1 MATNLAT
8 IVVELRS
15 KTGQFQNQFSRATDT
30 VRKKTTQ
37 LTRATNKTASGAKNL
52 QERFRRASQSIAA
65 IQGPLGPVAGRI
77 TSLGTIIGNVGLR
90 TAALTLAFAGLAFA
104 ITSAIRVSS
113 RAERQFA
120 KLEGILKATG
130 GAAQL
135 TLSEIETLAQ
145 EIGKQTLA
153 STQGVRDAAG
163 VLLTFKSITGETF
176 KDALRLSQDLAEVGF
191 GSVKTA
197 ALQLGKALEEPEI
210 GLSALRRV
218 GVSFTEQQK
227 EQIKTLDFLGK
238 KQEAQAIILKALN
251 EQVGG
256 TGVNAAKGLAGA
268 IDTLN
273 EEFTIFIE
281 NNNLVKIAVATVTG
295 LLKGLNAVF
304 GDFES
309 TLRTLNTSQLQEELS
324 KINEEIAKESELLQQ
339 LQMDIESSFGV
350 ESKLQRLEEKK
361 AIILEK
367 INKQKA
373 DELRKQKQL
382 NAEKNEASKADI
394 LLEDLAK
401 KRALRN
407 KREIEDLGKTEEE
420 LRILNEQRKIEDAL
434 ISKKIKDQSVIEK
447 LVKTQTD
454 EIKKQSAETQRLVE
468 SQRRLDAIGDGL
480 AQTFRSAGDSIVD
493 AFLRGDKSAMNFKN
507 VLREVLIGIQKTI
520 INVLILEQIEKQIRK
535 SVSGGGGILGSVFKG
550 ITGVFSK
557 GGGDLTSTQGS
568 FASGGSIQANRPA
581 LVGERGPELFVPRT
595 AGSIVPSSLTPSR
608 MNGGGAGI
616 TIEQNLNFATGIQNT
631 VRAEVLN
638 MLPQIQQ
645 STIAAVADAKLR
657 GGKFSKAFGG

>member
-1 MATNLAT
+1 MSTNLAT

-37 LTRATNKTASGAKNL
+37 LNNATKKTADGAKTL

-77 TSLGTIIGNVGLR
+77 TSLGTIIGNVGLK
-90 TAALTLAFAGLAFA
+90 TAVTTLAIAGLAFA
-104 ITSAIRVSS
+104 LKSAITTAG

-120 KLEGILKATG
+120 KLEGVLKATG
-130 GAAQL
+130 GAAGL
-135 TLSEIETLAQ
+135 TLQEIETLAQ
-145 EIGKQTLA
+145 EIGIQTLA

-191 GSVKTA
+191 GTVKTA

-256 TGVNAAKGLAGA
+256 TGVEAATGLAGA
-268 IDTLN
+268 TDTLS
-273 EEFTIFIE
+273 EEFTIFVE
-281 NNNLVKIAVATVTG
+281 KNSLVQGALEITTA
-295 LLKGLNAVF
+295 LLRGLNDLFADTSKNVQALT
-304 GDFES
+304 DAE
-309 TLRTLNTSQLQEELS
+309 LNLALS
-324 KINEEIAKESELLQQ
+324 KVNEEIQKQNELLEKFS
-339 LQMDIESSFGV
+339 INIFGV
-350 ESKLQRLEEKK
+350 NTGERELNELLEKK
-361 AIILEK
+361 DNILKELNRRQEEQNRLTDK
-367 INKQKA
+367 ANKDK
-373 DELRKQKQL
+373 DKQAPK
-382 NAEKNEASKADI
+382 DI
-394 LLEDLAK
+394 LLDELAK

-434 ISKKIKDQSVIEK
+434 ISKKIKDQAVIEK
-447 LVKTQTD
+447 LVKTQTE
-454 EIKKQSAETQRLVE
+454 EIRKQSAETQKLVDK
-468 SQRRLDAIGDGL
+468 QKRLDAIGDSL
-480 AQTFRSAGDSIVD
+480 ASTFRSAGDSIVD

-520 INVLILEQIEKQIRK
+520 INVLILEQIESQIRK
-535 SVSGGGGILGSVFKG
+535 SVSGGGLGGIFKSIGKIFTGGS
-550 ITGVFSK
+550 
-557 GGGDLTSTQGS
+557 DLTSTQGS
-568 FASGGSIQANRPA
+568 FASGGSVQANRPA

-595 AGSIVPSSLTPSR
+595 AGAITPSSLTPGR
-608 MNGGGAGI
+608 MGGGAGI

-657 GGKFSKAFGG
+657 GGKFAKAFGD

>member
-37 LTRATNKTASGAKNL
+37 LNNATRKTADGAKNL

-65 IQGPLGPVAGRI
+65 IQGPLGPIAGRI
-77 TSLGTIIGNVGLR
+77 TSLGTIIGNVGLK
-90 TAALTLAFAGLAFA
+90 TAVTTLAIAGLAFA
-104 ITSAIRVSS
+104 LKSAITVAG

-120 KLEGILKATG
+120 KLEGILNATG
-130 GAAQL
+130 SAAGL
-135 TLSEIETLAQ
+135 TLQEIEKLAQ
-145 EIGKQTLA
+145 EIGIQTLA

-191 GSVKTA
+191 GTVKTA

-238 KQEAQAIILKALN
+238 KQEAQSIILKALN

-256 TGVNAAKGLAGA
+256 TGVRAATGLAGA
-268 IDTLN
+268 TDTLS
-273 EEFTIFIE
+273 EEFTIFVE
-281 NNNLVKIAVATVTG
+281 KNKIVQGALEITTA
-295 LLKGLNAVF
+295 LLRGLNDLFADTSKNVQALT
-304 GDFES
+304 DAE
-309 TLRTLNTSQLQEELS
+309 LNLALS
-324 KINEEIAKESELLQQ
+324 EVNEEIQKQNELLEKFN
-339 LQMDIESSFGV
+339 LNIFGV
-350 ESKLQRLEEKK
+350 NTGEKVLNELLEKK
-361 AIILEK
+361 DNILKELNRRQEEQNRLTDK
-367 INKQKA
+367 ANKDK
-373 DELRKQKQL
+373 DKQAPK
-382 NAEKNEASKADI
+382 DI
-394 LLEDLAK
+394 LLDELAK

-447 LVKTQTD
+447 LVKTQTE
-454 EIKKQSAETQRLVE
+454 EIRKQSAETQKLVD
-468 SQRRLDAIGDGL
+468 QQKRLDAIGDSL
-480 AQTFRSAGDSIVD
+480 ASTFRSAGDSIVD

-520 INVLILEQIEKQIRK
+520 INVLILEQIESQIRK
-535 SVSGGGGILGSVFKG
+535 SVSGGGLSGIFKSIGKIFTGGS
-550 ITGVFSK
+550 
-557 GGGDLTSTQGS
+557 DLTSTQGS
-568 FASGGSIQANRPA
+568 FASGGSVQANRPA

-595 AGSIVPSSLTPSR
+595 AGAITPSSLTPGR
-608 MNGGGAGI
+608 MGGGAGI

-657 GGKFSKAFGG
+657 GGKFAKAFGD

>member
-15 KTGQFQNQFSRATDT
+15 KTGQFQNQFSRATET
-30 VRKKTTQ
+30 VQKKTTQ
-37 LTRATNKTASGAKNL
+37 LNRATKKTADGAKTL
-52 QERFRRASQSIAA
+52 QDRFRRASQSIAA

-90 TAALTLAFAGLAFA
+90 TAVTTLAIAGLAFA
-104 ITSAIRVSS
+104 LTSAVRVAS

-130 GAAQL
+130 GSAQL
-135 TLSEIETLAQ
+135 TLVEIEKLAQ
-145 EIGKQTLA
+145 SIGKETLA

-163 VLLTFKSITGETF
+163 VLLTFKSVTGETF

-238 KQEAQAIILKALN
+238 KQQAQSIILKALN

-268 IDTLN
+268 LDTLN

-281 NNNLVKIAVATVTG
+281 KNVLVKFVLASVTG
-295 LLKGLNAVF
+295 LLKTLNF
-304 GDFES
+304 LFKDFES
-309 TLRTLNTSQLQEELS
+309 TLRSLNVGELE
-324 KINEEIAKESELLQQ
+324 KELAKVNEQIEKESANLKELEL
-339 LQMDIESSFGV
+339 DIESSFNA
-350 ESKLQRLEEKK
+350 SSRLMRLEEKK
-361 AIILEK
+361 AKILEAL
-367 INKQKA
+367 NKAQADQK
-373 DELRKQKQL
+373 RKQDAVNKAI
-382 NAEKNEASKADI
+382 AEQSKAEI
-394 LLEDLAK
+394 LLEDLAR
-401 KRALRN
+401 KRALSN
-407 KREIEDLGKTEEE
+407 KREIENLGKTEEE

-434 ISKKIKDQSVIEK
+434 ISKKIKDQNVIDD
-447 LVKTQTD
+447 LVKTQTA
-454 EIKKQSAETQRLVE
+454 EIKKQSAETQKLVE
-468 SQRRLDAIGDGL
+468 AQRRLDAVGDGL

-520 INVLILEQIEKQIRK
+520 INVLILEQIERQIRK
-535 SVSGGGGILGSVFKG
+535 SVSGGGLGNIFKSIGKVF
-550 ITGVFSK
+550 T
-557 GGGDLTSTQGS
+557 GGGDLTATQGS
-568 FASGGSIQANRPA
+568 FASGGSVQPNRPA

-595 AGSIVPSSLTPSR
+595 AGSITPSSLTPGR
-608 MNGGGAGI
+608 MSGGAGI

-657 GGKFSKAFGG
+657 GGKFAKAFGD

>member
-15 KTGQFQNQFSRATDT
+15 KTGQFQNQFSKATDT

-37 LTRATNKTASGAKNL
+37 LNNATRKTADGAKTL

-65 IQGPLGPVAGRI
+65 IQGPLGPIAGRI
-77 TSLGTIIGNVGLR
+77 TSLGTIIGNVGLK
-90 TAALTLAFAGLAFA
+90 TAVTTLAIAGLAFA
-104 ITSAIRVSS
+104 LKSAITVAG

-120 KLEGILKATG
+120 KLEGILNATG
-130 GAAQL
+130 GAAGL
-135 TLSEIETLAQ
+135 TLQEIETLAQ
-145 EIGKQTLA
+145 EIGIQTLA
-153 STQGVRDAAG
+153 STQQVRDAAG

-191 GSVKTA
+191 GTVKTA
-197 ALQLGKALEEPEI
+197 ALQLGKALEEPEL

-256 TGVNAAKGLAGA
+256 TGVEAATGLAGA
-268 IDTLN
+268 TDTLS
-273 EEFTIFIE
+273 EEFTIFVE
-281 NNNLVKIAVATVTG
+281 KNSLVQGALEITTA
-295 LLKGLNAVF
+295 LLKGLNDLFADTSKNVQALT
-304 GDFES
+304 DAE
-309 TLRTLNTSQLQEELS
+309 LNLALS
-324 KINEEIAKESELLQQ
+324 KVNEEIQKQNELLEKFS
-339 LQMDIESSFGV
+339 INIFGV
-350 ESKLQRLEEKK
+350 NTGEKVLNELLEKK
-361 AIILEK
+361 DNILKELNRRQEEQNRLTK
-367 INKQKA
+367 KANEDKDKQAPK
-373 DELRKQKQL
+373 
-382 NAEKNEASKADI
+382 DI
-394 LLEDLAK
+394 LLDELAK

-447 LVKTQTD
+447 LVKTQTE
-454 EIKKQSAETQRLVE
+454 EIRKQSAETQKLVD
-468 SQRRLDAIGDGL
+468 QQKRLDAIGDTL
-480 AQTFRSAGDSIVD
+480 ASTFRSAGDTIVD

-520 INVLILEQIEKQIRK
+520 INVLILEQIENQIRK
-535 SVSGGGGILGSVFKG
+535 SVSGGGLGGIFKSIGKIFTGGS
-550 ITGVFSK
+550 
-557 GGGDLTSTQGS
+557 DLTSTQGS
-568 FASGGSIQANRPA
+568 FASGGSVQANRPA

-595 AGSIVPSSLTPSR
+595 AGAITPSSLTPGR
-608 MNGGGAGI
+608 MGGGAGI

-657 GGKFSKAFGG
+657 GGKFAKAFGD

>member
-1 MATNLAT
+1 MSTNLAT

-37 LTRATNKTASGAKNL
+37 LNNATKKTADGAKTL

-77 TSLGTIIGNVGLR
+77 TSLGTIIGNVGLK
-90 TAALTLAFAGLAFA
+90 TAVTTLAIAGLAFA
-104 ITSAIRVSS
+104 LKSAITTAG

-120 KLEGILKATG
+120 KLEGVLKATG
-130 GAAQL
+130 GAAGL
-135 TLSEIETLAQ
+135 TLQEIETLAQ
-145 EIGKQTLA
+145 EIGIQTLA

-191 GSVKTA
+191 GTVKTA

-256 TGVNAAKGLAGA
+256 TGVEAATGLAGA
-268 IDTLN
+268 TDTLS
-273 EEFTIFIE
+273 EEFTIFVE
-281 NNNLVKIAVATVTG
+281 KNSLVQGALEITTA
-295 LLKGLNAVF
+295 LLRGLNDLFADTSKNVQALT
-304 GDFES
+304 DAE
-309 TLRTLNTSQLQEELS
+309 LNLALS
-324 KINEEIAKESELLQQ
+324 KVNEEIQKQNELLEKFS
-339 LQMDIESSFGV
+339 INIFGV
-350 ESKLQRLEEKK
+350 NTGERELNELLEKK
-361 AIILEK
+361 DNILKELNRRQEEQNRLTDK
-367 INKQKA
+367 ANKDK
-373 DELRKQKQL
+373 DKQAPK
-382 NAEKNEASKADI
+382 DI
-394 LLEDLAK
+394 LLDELAK

-434 ISKKIKDQSVIEK
+434 ISKKIKDQGVIEK
-447 LVKTQTD
+447 LVKTQTE
-454 EIKKQSAETQRLVE
+454 EIRKQSAETQKLVD
-468 SQRRLDAIGDGL
+468 QQKRLDAIGDSL
-480 AQTFRSAGDSIVD
+480 ASTFRSAGDSIVD

-520 INVLILEQIEKQIRK
+520 INVLILEQIESQIRK
-535 SVSGGGGILGSVFKG
+535 SVSGGGLGGIFKSIGKIFTGGS
-550 ITGVFSK
+550 
-557 GGGDLTSTQGS
+557 DLTSTQGS
-568 FASGGSIQANRPA
+568 FASGGSVQANRPA

-595 AGSIVPSSLTPSR
+595 AGAITPSSLTPGR
-608 MNGGGAGI
+608 MGGGAGI

-657 GGKFSKAFGG
+657 GGKFAKAFGD

>member
-37 LTRATNKTASGAKNL
+37 LNNATKKTADGAKTL

-77 TSLGTIIGNVGLR
+77 TSLGTIIGNVGLK
-90 TAALTLAFAGLAFA
+90 TAVTTLAIAGLAFA
-104 ITSAIRVSS
+104 LKSAITTAG

-120 KLEGILKATG
+120 KLEGVLKATG
-130 GAAQL
+130 GAAGL
-135 TLSEIETLAQ
+135 TLQEIETLAQ
-145 EIGKQTLA
+145 EIGIQTLA

-191 GSVKTA
+191 GTVKTA

-256 TGVNAAKGLAGA
+256 TGVEAATGLAGA
-268 IDTLN
+268 TDTLS
-273 EEFTIFIE
+273 EEFTIFVE
-281 NNNLVKIAVATVTG
+281 KNSLVQGALEITTA
-295 LLKGLNAVF
+295 LLRGLNDLFADTSKNVQALT
-304 GDFES
+304 DAE
-309 TLRTLNTSQLQEELS
+309 LNLALS
-324 KINEEIAKESELLQQ
+324 KVNEEIQKQNELLEKFS
-339 LQMDIESSFGV
+339 INIFGV
-350 ESKLQRLEEKK
+350 NTGERELNELLEKK
-361 AIILEK
+361 DNILKELNRRQEEQNRLTDK
-367 INKQKA
+367 ANKDK
-373 DELRKQKQL
+373 DKQAPK
-382 NAEKNEASKADI
+382 DI
-394 LLEDLAK
+394 LLDELAK

-434 ISKKIKDQSVIEK
+434 ISKKIKDQAVIEK
-447 LVKTQTD
+447 LVKTQTE
-454 EIKKQSAETQRLVE
+454 EIRKQSAETKKLVDKKK
-468 SQRRLDAIGDGL
+468 RLDAIGDSL
-480 AQTFRSAGDSIVD
+480 ASTFRSAGDSIVD

-520 INVLILEQIEKQIRK
+520 INVLILEQIESQIRK
-535 SVSGGGGILGSVFKG
+535 SVSGGGLGGIFKSIGKIFTGGS
-550 ITGVFSK
+550 
-557 GGGDLTSTQGS
+557 DLTSTQGS
-568 FASGGSIQANRPA
+568 FASGGSVQANRPA

-595 AGSIVPSSLTPSR
+595 AGAITPSSLTPGR
-608 MNGGGAGI
+608 MGGGAGI

-657 GGKFSKAFGG
+657 GGKFAKAFGD

>member
-15 KTGQFQNQFSRATDT
+15 KTGQFQNQFSKATDT

-37 LTRATNKTASGAKNL
+37 LNNATRKTADGAKTL

-65 IQGPLGPVAGRI
+65 IQGPLGPIAGRI
-77 TSLGTIIGNVGLR
+77 TSLGTIIGNVGLK
-90 TAALTLAFAGLAFA
+90 TAVTTLAIAGLAFA
-104 ITSAIRVSS
+104 LKSAITVAG

-120 KLEGILKATG
+120 KLEGILNATG
-130 GAAQL
+130 GAAGL
-135 TLSEIETLAQ
+135 TLQEIETLAQ
-145 EIGKQTLA
+145 EIGIQTLA
-153 STQGVRDAAG
+153 STQQVRDAAG

-191 GSVKTA
+191 GTVKTA

-256 TGVNAAKGLAGA
+256 TGVEAATGLAGA
-268 IDTLN
+268 TDTLS
-273 EEFTIFIE
+273 EEFTIFVE
-281 NNNLVKIAVATVTG
+281 KNSLVQGALEITTA
-295 LLKGLNAVF
+295 LLKGLNDLFADTSKNVQALT
-304 GDFES
+304 DAE
-309 TLRTLNTSQLQEELS
+309 LNLALS
-324 KINEEIAKESELLQQ
+324 KVNEEIEKQNELLEKFN
-339 LQMDIESSFGV
+339 LNIFGV
-350 ESKLQRLEEKK
+350 NTGEKVLNELLEKK
-361 AIILEK
+361 DNILKELNRRQEEQNRLK
-367 INKQKA
+367 DEENKNK
-373 DELRKQKQL
+373 DKQAPK
-382 NAEKNEASKADI
+382 DI
-394 LLEDLAK
+394 LLDELAK

-447 LVKTQTD
+447 LVKTQTE
-454 EIKKQSAETQRLVE
+454 EIRKQSAETQKLVE
-468 SQRRLDAIGDGL
+468 AQRRLDAVGDGL

-520 INVLILEQIEKQIRK
+520 INVLILEQIESQIRK
-535 SVSGGGGILGSVFKG
+535 SVSGGSLGGIFKSIGKIFTGGS
-550 ITGVFSK
+550 
-557 GGGDLTSTQGS
+557 DLTSTQGS
-568 FASGGSIQANRPA
+568 FASGGSVQPNRPA

-595 AGSIVPSSLTPSR
+595 AGAITPSSLTPGR
-608 MNGGGAGI
+608 MGGGAGI

-657 GGKFSKAFGG
+657 GGKFAKAFGD

>member
-15 KTGQFQNQFSRATDT
+15 KTGQFQNQFSKATDT

-37 LTRATNKTASGAKNL
+37 LNNATRKTADGAKTL

-65 IQGPLGPVAGRI
+65 IQGPLGPIAGRI
-77 TSLGTIIGNVGLR
+77 TSLGTIIGNVGLK
-90 TAALTLAFAGLAFA
+90 TAVTTLAIAGLAFA
-104 ITSAIRVSS
+104 LKSAITVAG

-120 KLEGILKATG
+120 KLEGILNATG
-130 GAAQL
+130 GAAGL
-135 TLSEIETLAQ
+135 TLQEIETLAQ
-145 EIGKQTLA
+145 EIGIQTLA
-153 STQGVRDAAG
+153 STQQVRDAAG

-191 GSVKTA
+191 GTVKTA
-197 ALQLGKALEEPEI
+197 ALQLGKALEEPEL

-238 KQEAQAIILKALN
+238 KQEAQSIILDVLN
-251 EQVGG
+251 DQVGK
-256 TGVNAAKGLAGA
+256 TGVRAAEGLAGA
-268 IDTLN
+268 TDTLS
-273 EEFTIFIE
+273 EEFTIFVE
-281 NNNLVKIAVATVTG
+281 KNSLVQGALEITTA
-295 LLKGLNAVF
+295 LLKGLNDLFADTSKNVQALT
-304 GDFES
+304 DAE
-309 TLRTLNTSQLQEELS
+309 LNLALS
-324 KINEEIAKESELLQQ
+324 KVNEEIQKQNELLEKFS
-339 LQMDIESSFGV
+339 INIFGV
-350 ESKLQRLEEKK
+350 NTGEKVLNELLEKK
-361 AIILEK
+361 DNILKELNRRQEEQNRLTK
-367 INKQKA
+367 KANEDKDKQAPK
-373 DELRKQKQL
+373 
-382 NAEKNEASKADI
+382 DI
-394 LLEDLAK
+394 LLDELAK

-447 LVKTQTD
+447 LVKTQTE
-454 EIKKQSAETQRLVE
+454 EIRKQSAETQKLVD
-468 SQRRLDAIGDGL
+468 QQKRLDAIGDTL
-480 AQTFRSAGDSIVD
+480 ASTFRSAGDTIVD

-520 INVLILEQIEKQIRK
+520 INVLILEQIENQIRK
-535 SVSGGGGILGSVFKG
+535 SVSGGGLGGIFKSIGKIFTGGS
-550 ITGVFSK
+550 
-557 GGGDLTSTQGS
+557 DLTSTQGS
-568 FASGGSIQANRPA
+568 FASGGSVQANRPA

-595 AGSIVPSSLTPSR
+595 AGAITPSSLTPGR
-608 MNGGGAGI
+608 MGGGAGI

-657 GGKFSKAFGG
+657 GGKFAKAFGD

>member
-37 LTRATNKTASGAKNL
+37 LNTATKKTADGAKNL

-77 TSLGTIIGNVGLR
+77 TSLGTIIGNVGLK
-90 TAALTLAFAGLAFA
+90 TAITTLAIAGLAFA
-104 ITSAIRVSS
+104 LKSAITTAG

-120 KLEGILKATG
+120 KLEGVLKATG
-130 GAAQL
+130 SAAGL
-135 TLSEIETLAQ
+135 TLQEIETLAQ
-145 EIGKQTLA
+145 EIGIQTLA

-191 GSVKTA
+191 GTVKTA

-268 IDTLN
+268 LDTLN
-273 EEFTIFIE
+273 EEFTIFVE
-281 NNNLVKIAVATVTG
+281 SNNLVQNSLAATTA
-295 LLKGLNAVF
+295 LLKGLNALF
-304 GDFES
+304 GDTKNNFKALSDTQLSEELAKINDLIEKQIPLAEKEKDSIFGFSLQQKILNNLLKNRTEIQDELNRRIEES
-309 TLRTLNTSQLQEELS
+309 NRLNT
-324 KINEEIAKESELLQQ
+324 KGNK
-339 LQMDIESSFGV
+339 D
-350 ESKLQRLEEKK
+350 LEET
-361 AIILEK
+361 
-367 INKQKA
+367 
-373 DELRKQKQL
+373 
-382 NAEKNEASKADI
+382 SKAFI
-394 LLEDLAK
+394 LLNDLAK
-401 KRALRN
+401 KRELRN

-420 LRILNEQRKIEDAL
+420 LRILNEERKIEDAL
-434 ISKKIKDQSVIEK
+434 LSKKIKDQAVIEK
-447 LVKTQTD
+447 LVKTQTE
-454 EIKKQSAETQRLVE
+454 EIRKQSAETQKLVD
-468 SQRRLDAIGDGL
+468 QQKRLDAIGDSL
-480 AQTFRSAGDSIVD
+480 ASTFRSAGDSIVD
-493 AFLRGDKSAMNFKN
+493 AFLRGDKSAMSFKN

-520 INVLILEQIEKQIRK
+520 INVLILEQIENQIRK
-535 SVSGGGGILGSVFKG
+535 SVSGGGLSGIFKSIG
-550 ITGVFSK
+550 KIFT

-568 FASGGSIQANRPA
+568 FASGGSVQANRPA
-581 LVGERGPELFVPRT
+581 LVGEKGPELFVPRT
-595 AGSIVPSSLTPSR
+595 AGAITPSSLTSGR
-608 MNGGGAGI
+608 MGGGAGI

-657 GGKFSKAFGG
+657 GGKFAKAFGD

>member
-15 KTGQFQNQFSRATDT
+15 KTGQFQNQFSKATDT

-37 LTRATNKTASGAKNL
+37 LNNATRKTADGAKTL

-65 IQGPLGPVAGRI
+65 IQGPLGPIAGRI
-77 TSLGTIIGNVGLR
+77 TSLGTIIGNVGLK
-90 TAALTLAFAGLAFA
+90 TAVTTLAIAGLAFA
-104 ITSAIRVSS
+104 LKSAITVAG

-120 KLEGILKATG
+120 KLEGILNATG
-130 GAAQL
+130 GAAGL
-135 TLSEIETLAQ
+135 TLQEIETLAQ
-145 EIGKQTLA
+145 EIGIQTLA

-191 GSVKTA
+191 GTVKTA

-256 TGVNAAKGLAGA
+256 TGVEAATGLAGA
-268 IDTLN
+268 TDTLS
-273 EEFTIFIE
+273 EEFTIFVE
-281 NNNLVKIAVATVTG
+281 KNSLVQGALEITTA
-295 LLKGLNAVF
+295 LLKGLNDLFADTSKNVQALT
-304 GDFES
+304 DAE
-309 TLRTLNTSQLQEELS
+309 LNLALS
-324 KINEEIAKESELLQQ
+324 KVNEEIEKQNELLEKFN
-339 LQMDIESSFGV
+339 LNIFGV
-350 ESKLQRLEEKK
+350 NTGEKVLNELLEKK
-361 AIILEK
+361 DNILKELNRRQEEQNRLK
-367 INKQKA
+367 DEENKNK
-373 DELRKQKQL
+373 DKQAPK
-382 NAEKNEASKADI
+382 DI
-394 LLEDLAK
+394 LLDELAK

-434 ISKKIKDQSVIEK
+434 ISKKIKDQFVIEK
-447 LVKTQTD
+447 LVKTQTE
-454 EIKKQSAETQRLVE
+454 EIRKQSAETQKLVE
-468 SQRRLDAIGDGL
+468 AQRRLDAVGDGL

-520 INVLILEQIEKQIRK
+520 INVLILEQIESQIRK
-535 SVSGGGGILGSVFKG
+535 SVSGGSLGGIFKSIGKIFTGGS
-550 ITGVFSK
+550 
-557 GGGDLTSTQGS
+557 DLTSTQGS
-568 FASGGSIQANRPA
+568 FASGGSVQPNRPA

-595 AGSIVPSSLTPSR
+595 AGAITPSSLTPGR
-608 MNGGGAGI
+608 MGGGAGI

-657 GGKFSKAFGG
+657 GGKFAKAFGD

>member
-37 LTRATNKTASGAKNL
+37 LNNATRKTADGAKNL

-65 IQGPLGPVAGRI
+65 IQGPLGPIAGRI
-77 TSLGTIIGNVGLR
+77 TSLGTIIGNVGLK
-90 TAALTLAFAGLAFA
+90 TAVTTLAIAGLAFA
-104 ITSAIRVSS
+104 LKSAITVAG

-120 KLEGILKATG
+120 KLEGILNATG
-130 GAAQL
+130 SAAGL
-135 TLSEIETLAQ
+135 TLQEIETLAQ
-145 EIGKQTLA
+145 EIGIQTLA
-153 STQGVRDAAG
+153 STQQVRDAAG

-191 GSVKTA
+191 GTVKTA

-238 KQEAQAIILKALN
+238 KQEAQSIILKALN

-256 TGVNAAKGLAGA
+256 TGVRAATGLAGA
-268 IDTLN
+268 TDTLS
-273 EEFTIFIE
+273 EEFTIFVE
-281 NNNLVKIAVATVTG
+281 KNKIVQGALEITTA
-295 LLKGLNAVF
+295 LLRGLNDLFADTSKNVQALT
-304 GDFES
+304 DAE
-309 TLRTLNTSQLQEELS
+309 LNLALS
-324 KINEEIAKESELLQQ
+324 EVNEEIQKQNELLEKFN
-339 LQMDIESSFGV
+339 LNIFGV
-350 ESKLQRLEEKK
+350 NTGEKVLNELLEKK
-361 AIILEK
+361 DNILKELNRRQEEQNRLTDK
-367 INKQKA
+367 ANKDK
-373 DELRKQKQL
+373 DKQAPK
-382 NAEKNEASKADI
+382 DI
-394 LLEDLAK
+394 LLDELAK

-447 LVKTQTD
+447 LVKTQTE
-454 EIKKQSAETQRLVE
+454 EIRKQSAETQKLVD
-468 SQRRLDAIGDGL
+468 QQKRLDAIGDSL
-480 AQTFRSAGDSIVD
+480 ASTFRSAGDSIVD

-520 INVLILEQIEKQIRK
+520 INVLILEQIESQIRK
-535 SVSGGGGILGSVFKG
+535 SVSGGGLSGIFKSIGKIFTGGS
-550 ITGVFSK
+550 
-557 GGGDLTSTQGS
+557 DLTSTQGS
-568 FASGGSIQANRPA
+568 FASGGSVQANRPA

-595 AGSIVPSSLTPSR
+595 AGAITPSSLTPGR
-608 MNGGGAGI
+608 MGGGAGI

-638 MLPQIQQ
+638 LLPQIQQ

-657 GGKFSKAFGG
+657 GGKFAKAFGN